1 MNNINLQD
9 DSIINS
15 YQTELTGNLNDQL
28 ISNPLLEMTDSSYV
42 YQQQLKRVFDIL
54 FSLTVLFAFS
64 WVYVLIAILIRS
76 DSRGKVIFKQKRT
89 GKDDQAF
96 WCYKFRTMVVND
108 DAHTNHAQKNDVRI
122 TAIGRFLRKSSL
134 DELPQFFNVLMG
146 TMSVVGPRPHMLKH
160 TEEYRATID
169 NFMVRHSIKPG
180 ITGWAQVKG
189 FRGNTTGNEMMEN
202 RVKHDIWYLENWSNK
217 IDLKI
222 IMLTARQ
229 VLRGHENAF

>member
-1 MNNINLQD
+1 MNNFNLSN
-9 DSIINS
+9 DSIIDQ
-15 YQTELTGNLNDQL
+15 YEDELAGNLNDQL
-28 ISNPLLEMTDSSYV
+28 IFSPSIEAVNSEYAF
-42 YQQQLKRVFDIL
+42 QQQLKRVFDVA
-54 FSLTVLFAFS
+54 FSLMVLLAFS
-64 WVYVLIAILIRS
+64 WVYVLIAILIRA

-108 DAHTNHAQKNDVRI
+108 HAHTNHAQKNDARI
-122 TAIGRFLRKSSL
+122 TRIGNFLRKSSL
-134 DELPQFFNVLMG
+134 DELPQFFNVLIG

-160 TEEYRATID
+160 TEEYRQTID
-169 NFMVRHSIKPG
+169 NFMMRHSIKPG

-189 FRGNTTGNEMMEN
+189 FRGNTTGDEMMEN

-217 IDLKI
+217 LDLKI

-229 VLRGHENAF
+229 VFKGHENAF

>member
-1 MNNINLQD
+1 MNNLNLHD
-9 DSIINS
+9 ESIINH

-28 ISNPLLEMTDSSYV
+28 ILNPSLEIANSSYV
-42 YQQQLKRVFDIL
+42 YQQQFKRIFDVL
-54 FSLTVLFAFS
+54 FSLMVLFAFS

-108 DAHTNHAQKNDVRI
+108 HAHTNHAQKNDSRI
-122 TAIGRFLRKSSL
+122 TTIGRFLRKSSL

-160 TEEYRATID
+160 TEEYRETID

-217 IDLKI
+217 LDLKI

>member
-1 MNNINLQD
+1 MNNFNLSD
-9 DSIINS
+9 ESIIEH
-15 YQTELTGNLNDQL
+15 YETELSGNLNGQFVLGD
-28 ISNPLLEMTDSSYV
+28 PLEAANREYLF
-42 YQQQLKRVFDIL
+42 QQQLKRVFDVL
-54 FSLTVLFAFS
+54 FSLTVLVAFS
-64 WVYVLIAILIRS
+64 WVYVIIAILIRA
-76 DSRGKVIFKQKRT
+76 DSKGKVIFKQKRT

-108 DAHTNHAQKNDVRI
+108 HAHTNHAQKNDARI
-122 TAIGRFLRKSSL
+122 TGIGRFLRKSSL
-134 DELPQFFNVLMG
+134 DELPQFFNVLNG

-160 TEEYRATID
+160 TEEYRQTID

-217 IDLKI
+217 LDLKI
-222 IMLTARQ
+222 IILTARQ
-229 VLRGHENAF
+229 VFKGHENAF

>member
-1 MNNINLQD
+1 MNNLNLRD
-9 DSIINS
+9 ESIINH
-15 YQTELTGNLNDQL
+15 YQAELTGNLNDQL
-28 ISNPLLEMTDSSYV
+28 ILNPSLERVNSSYG
-42 YQQQLKRVFDIL
+42 YQQQLKRLFDIL
-54 FSLTVLFAFS
+54 FSLMVLFAFS

-108 DAHTNHAQKNDVRI
+108 HAHTNHALKNDVRI
-122 TAIGRFLRKSSL
+122 TAIGSFLRKSSL

-160 TEEYRATID
+160 TEEYRETID
-169 NFMVRHSIKPG
+169 NFMARHSIKPG

-217 IDLKI
+217 LDLKI